1 MKSRPVTPVL
11 LSVVTLLAGA
21 VTVLGGWLPAGA
33 ATAMQSPAAR
43 HPAQVVLP
51 ALVSQR
57 PVNYT
62 PDVSGGGTCGS
73 ACGDPTVWATTVVN
87 GEVVAAGEFGTVCSP
102 APGATYA
109 PCPATVDA
117 HFVFAFNPV
126 TGAIDPGFTPVITS
140 GPVYALAAGPGD
152 SVYLGGAFT
161 SVNATA
167 SDGVAQLYVTPGQP
181 TDGQLVPGF
190 DGQITDGQVT
200 TLTYD
205 GANAL
210 YAGGDFNK
218 ADGANHIGLTR
229 LNATTGAADGTFKF
243 TFADP
248 VKGQSLSAKSLAV
261 SPDGDT
267 LVIAGTFRRIDGHS
281 VSRLALID
289 TGGGLG
295 QTATL
300 ENWSAPGLASRCSHQ
315 TSYVNDV
322 TFSPDG
328 SYFVIADTGSKTAG
342 GEAFCD
348 AAARFDIGTS
358 GNEVQPAWVNYT
370 GGNTLHAVAIAGNVV
385 YLGGHNRWAN
395 NECGLDDA
403 CEANTVLVN
412 GLTALDAS
420 TGMVLPFW
428 HPQSNRGIG
437 WPSVSVLPA
446 GLQPGFDGGLL
457 IGGDASS
464 VAGSTHEGLAFLP
477 ETTTTAPAP
486 GGAIQSGMFS
496 DGRIGS
502 QESGGPGS
510 GIAAECIDDSGDSS
524 TSGNPVELITCD
536 NANEQSWTLA
546 PDQAIEVNGL
556 CLDTSGEGQAS
567 GTALVVSTCNGGAAQ
582 QWEQQPGDTVLNVGS
597 GLCLDDP
604 GDVTTSGTAL
614 DIAACDG
621 AAGQVWPLPV
631 AQAPPPPPAIGPL
644 WSAQNQADSD
654 VPCAEKDGTE
664 IEIQACDGQATANWT
679 LESNGTLRDGGD
691 CLDTQGEATTAATPV
706 VVATCN
712 HSATQDWTAK
722 ANQTLVQ
729 QGSGLCLHAPATAN
743 GTQLEIS
750 ACTTSAKEQ
759 WHMPSY

>member
-1 MKSRPVTPVL
+1 MRSR
-11 LSVVTLLAGA
+11 SVAPFLVSAATL
-21 VTVLGGWLPAGA
+21 LGGWLSAGA
-33 ATAMQSPAAR
+33 AVTAPATAAR

-62 PDVSGGGTCGS
+62 PDVLGGGLCGS
-73 ACGDPTVWATTVVN
+73 ACGDPTVWATTAVN

-109 PCPATVDA
+109 PCPSTVAAD
-117 HFVFAFNPV
+117 FVFAFNPV
-126 TGAIDPGFTPVITS
+126 TGAIDPDFAPVITS
-140 GPVYALAAGPGD
+140 GPVNALAAGPDD

-161 SVNATA
+161 SVNATT
-167 SDGVAQLYVTPGQP
+167 SDGVAQLYVTPGQS

-200 TLTYD
+200 TLAYD

-218 ADGANHIGLTR
+218 ADGTNYIGLTR

-248 VKGQSLSAKSLAV
+248 VKGQSLSVKSLAV

-267 LVIAGTFRRIDGHS
+267 LVIAGTFRKIDGHS

-300 ENWSAPGLASRCSHQ
+300 EDWSAPGLANRCLHQ

-437 WPSVSVLPA
+437 WPSVTVLPA

-464 VAGSTHEGLAFLP
+464 VAGSTHDGLAFLP

-536 NANEQSWTLA
+536 NANEQNWA
-546 PDQAIEVNGL
+546 IGPDQAVEVNGL
-556 CLDTSGEGQAS
+556 CLDTTGEGETS
-567 GTALVVSTCNGGAAQ
+567 GTALVVSTCDGSATQ
-582 QWEQQPGDTVLNVGS
+582 QWEQESGNTVLNVGS

-604 GDVTTSGTAL
+604 GSATTSGTQL
-614 DIAACDG
+614 DIATCDG

-631 AQAPPPPPAIGPL
+631 AQAPPAPPAIGPL
-644 WSAQNQADSD
+644 WNTQNQADSD
-654 VPCAEKDGTE
+654 VPCAQKVGTSV
-664 IEIQACDGQATANWT
+664 EIQACKGQASANWT
-679 LESNGTLRDGGD
+679 LESNGALHNGGD
-691 CLDTQGEATTAATPV
+691 CLDTQGAGVSAGTV
-706 VVATCN
+706 VVLATCN
-712 HSATQDWTAK
+712 GGATQHWTPE
-722 ANQTLVQ
+722 ANKTLVQ
-729 QGSGLCLHAPATAN
+729 QGSGLCLYDPAAAN
-743 GTQLEIS
+743 GTRLEIS
-750 ACTTSAKEQ
+750 ACTTAAAEQ
-759 WHMPSY
+759 WWVPTY